1 MKANIAIAVLAG
13 IAAAVLFVFAMTGA
27 LAARILLLILVTV
40 PIALTGFS
48 YNAATA
54 FAAVFIGLVGV
65 FGLFKLPAVLL
76 YAMTAVPVAGL
87 VYLALLKRE
96 DDDNIEWY
104 PVGRVI
110 FAAAIISGA
119 LFALTVLPL
128 ASDADAFRTSIRSAM
143 ELAVKQGMAG
153 LPPETALTPDQ
164 LNQLT
169 DILIVVLP
177 AAGGAM
183 VLFSLL
189 GSLWLGAQVARAAG
203 TLVRPWPDIA
213 AFRFPPGAPIL
224 LAVSLLGAAW
234 LEGPAQSLALSFAG
248 AFFGAYTLLGLAVA
262 HFTTRGKFWR
272 TPALVALYVTLI
284 ANPAVALLVA
294 MVGVA
299 DSVFPLRRGADEAA
313 PPETRDGPR
322 SGTGPRPF

>member
-1 MKANIAIAVLAG
+1 
-13 IAAAVLFVFAMTGA
+13 
-27 LAARILLLILVTV
+27 
-40 PIALTGFS
+40 
-48 YNAATA
+48 
-54 FAAVFIGLVGV
+54 
-65 FGLFKLPAVLL
+65 
-76 YAMTAVPVAGL
+76 
-87 VYLALLKRE
+87 
-96 DDDNIEWY
+96 
-104 PVGRVI
+104 
-110 FAAAIISGA
+110 
-119 LFALTVLPL
+119 
-128 ASDADAFRTSIRSAM
+128 
-143 ELAVKQGMAG
+143 
-153 LPPETALTPDQ
+153 
-164 LNQLT
+164 
-169 DILIVVLP
+169 
-177 AAGGAM
+177 M

-248 AFFGAYTLLGLAVA
+248 AFFGAYMLLGLAVA

-299 DSVFPLRRGADEAA
+299 DSVFPLRRGADEAS

-322 SGTGPRPF
+322 PGAGPGQI